1 MSGANDRPAVL
12 PEGEWAR
19 VWQEDLT
26 AAVDAERIGRRIM
39 AQVWRFD
46 QKIFW
51 RNFREYAAGITM
63 LAVFVGQL
71 VMGADRVGAL
81 IGIGGVGF
89 VMVYLWWKHRGLQ
102 PLDPAA
108 DVATYRLAMV
118 TRIDD
123 QIRLLRTV
131 AYWYLLPIAL
141 PMLWQVARAW
151 NQHPRTAGITL
162 IVDAAFF
169 VFVWWLNVV
178 AGVRALETRRGNI
191 TEMFPR
197 E

>member
-1 MSGANDRPAVL
+1 MSGANDQPVL

-26 AAVDAERIGRRIM
+26 AAGDAERMGRRIM

-71 VMGADRVGAL
+71 VMDVDRVGAL
-81 IGIGGVGF
+81 IGIGAVGF
-89 VMVYLWWKHRGLQ
+89 VLVYLWWKHRGLQ

-108 DVATYRLAMV
+108 DVATYRHAMV

-141 PMLWQVARAW
+141 PLLWHVARLW

-169 VFVWWLNVV
+169 AFVWWLNVV
-178 AGVRALETRRGNI
+178 VGVRALETRRGNI
-191 TEMFPR
+191 TAMFPR

>member
-1 MSGANDRPAVL
+1 MSGANDRPGVL
-12 PEGEWAR
+12 PEGDWMR
-19 VWQEDLT
+19 VWQEGFV
-26 AAVDAERIGRRIM
+26 AAVDAERIGRRMM

-51 RNFREYAAGITM
+51 RNFREYAAGVIM

-71 VMGADRVGAL
+71 VLGHDRVGAL

-89 VMVYLWWKHRGLQ
+89 VMVHLWRKHRGLQ

-108 DVATYRLAMV
+108 DVSTYRLAMMA
-118 TRIDD
+118 RIDD
-123 QIRLLRTV
+123 QIRLLRSV
-131 AYWYLLPIAL
+131 AYWYLLPLAM

-151 NQHPRTAGITL
+151 NHRPWAAAFTL
-162 IVDAAFF
+162 IVDAAAFA
-169 VFVWWLNVV
+169 FVWWLNVV
-178 AGVRALETRRGNI
+178 VTVRRLETTRGNVAS
-191 TEMFPR
+191 MFPR